1 MPKISII
8 IPCYYNEDNIP
19 VTTQALLENEKL
31 FPKEVEFEYVM
42 VDDGSK
48 DGTIPALLK
57 FEKENSGK
65 VKVVKLVSNVGS
77 YNAIVAGM
85 ENATGDCNVVITADL
100 QDPPALMVKMYDYWT
115 KGIKLVIAN
124 REERKEGF
132 FKNLFANTFH
142 YLMKN
147 FALSNLPDGGFD
159 YVLFDNMVR
168 EQVVKMKEKN
178 TNSLFLMIWLGFDYV
193 SIPYARQERKIGKS
207 RWTMKKK
214 IKLFVDSF
222 VSFSF
227 LPIRAITTMGFF
239 LGLGALTYGLFVA
252 FAKATG
258 LISFPGWS
266 SMMMVLLFVSSFQM
280 ISLGILGEYLWRTLD
295 ASRNRPNY
303 LIEKVYFNTKD

>member
-1 MPKISII
+1 MPRLSII

-19 VTTQALLENEKL
+19 VTTAALLENEKL
-31 FPKEVEFEYVM
+31 FPNDVDFEYVM

-48 DGTIPALLK
+48 DGTLGALLK
-57 FEKENSGK
+57 FEGENPGK

-85 ENATGDCNVVITADL
+85 EQATGDVNVVITADL
-100 QDPPALMVKMYDYWT
+100 QDPPELMPRMYEYWQ
-115 KGIKLVIAN
+115 KGMKLVIAN
-124 REERKEGF
+124 RQDREEGI
-132 FKNLFANTFH
+132 FKNLFANSFH
-142 YLMKN
+142 YLMKH
-147 FALSNLPDGGFD
+147 FALSNMPDGGFD
-159 YVLFDNMVR
+159 YVLFDRMVR
-168 EQVVKMKEKN
+168 EEVVKMREKN

-193 SIPYARQERKIGKS
+193 SIPYTRKQRTIGKS
-207 RWTMKKK
+207 RWTLKKK

-227 LPIRAITTMGFF
+227 LPIRAITTVGFVLGMGAFI
-239 LGLGALTYGLFVA
+239 YGLFVA
-252 FAKATG
+252 FAKITG
-258 LISFPGWS
+258 LVHLTGWS

-303 LIEKVYFNTKD
+303 LVDKVYHTPR